1 MAMPEQLDV
10 WLGDERVGDLVPGR
24 RGFRYVP
31 APDSRSLTVSPAG
44 VGEPWDVGFSRAWF
58 DGLLPEGEQ
67 RTAAERRHRVER
79 GDTFGLLAAIGWEC
93 AGAVSVL
100 PPGRTPADGHY
111 RPLAEDEVTAR
122 VDAAP
127 AIVDETDLEVR
138 LSLGGAQEKV
148 LLARDDNGW
157 RLPLEG
163 APSTHILKP
172 EPARFAGLVFG
183 EAWALAAAA
192 AVTTAAQAE
201 VRRVVGHRPAL
212 GVTRYDRVRTDDG
225 LRRLHQEDLCQVLG
239 LPPEEKYAQP
249 GPRVRRGDPKLSDLA
264 SILLMRSED
273 PPAELLRLL
282 EQLVVTVALGNA
294 DAHAKNHS
302 LVHHGAAVTLSPLYD
317 VVSTI
322 AFLPEQRHA
331 ALAVDGKF
339 RLDEITRAH
348 VHGEAR
354 SWGIPERE
362 ARTTIDG
369 AIERLQAGMAA
380 ADELYPELARPV
392 RATIRSHAERFL
404 RSRASL

>member
-1 MAMPEQLDV
+1 MATPERLAV
-10 WLGDERVGDLVPGR
+10 WLGDGRVGDLVQER

-31 APDSRSLTVSPAG
+31 VPGGRPLTASPAG
-44 VGEPWDVGFSRAWF
+44 AEEPWDAGFSRAWF

-111 RPLAEDEVTAR
+111 RPLTQDEVSAR

-127 AIVDETDLEVR
+127 AIVDEFDLEVR
-138 LSLGGAQEKV
+138 LSLGGTQDKV
-148 LLARDDNGW
+148 LLARDDDGW
-157 RLPLEG
+157 QLPLEG

-172 EPARFAGLVFG
+172 EPARFAGLVLG

-192 AVTTAAQAE
+192 AVTTVAQAE
-201 VRRVVGHRPAL
+201 VRSVVDHRPAL
-212 GVTRYDRVRTDDG
+212 VVTRYDRVRTADG

-239 LPPEEKYAQP
+239 LPPEAKYAQP
-249 GPRVRRGDPKLSDLA
+249 GPRLRPGDPKLSDLA
-264 SILLMRSED
+264 GFLLMRSED
-273 PPAELLRLL
+273 PPAELSRLL

-302 LVHHGAAVTLSPLYD
+302 LVHHGAAVALSPLYD
-317 VVSTI
+317 VISTI

-392 RATIRSHAERFL
+392 RAMVRSHAERFL